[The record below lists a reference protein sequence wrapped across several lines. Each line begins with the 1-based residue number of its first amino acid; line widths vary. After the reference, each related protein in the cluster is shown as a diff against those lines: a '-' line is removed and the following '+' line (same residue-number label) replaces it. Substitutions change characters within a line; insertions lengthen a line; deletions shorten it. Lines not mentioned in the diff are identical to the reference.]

1 MSEFCAVL
9 EQQGVERIM
18 RDVQPPPVKD
28 TAPKH
33 FPVGQG
39 WSAVGTQ
46 STFLCALHH
55 LSDGVVKIN
64 PHSAEAADGASIARV
79 DPHG

>member
-1 MSEFCAVL
+1 LAV
-9 EQQGVERIM
+9 
-18 RDVQPPPVKD
+18 
-28 TAPKH
+28 
-33 FPVGQG
+33 
-39 WSAVGTQ
+39 STQ